1 MKISAYVFVA
11 LTTLALLA
19 ASCTK
24 KADEIGLDIQ
34 PPGDEL
40 LLSSTDT
47 ISVVAYSALE
57 DSVRTDE
64 LSTSILGS
72 FFDPVFGKTTASIF
86 TEIRLTS
93 VQLNF
98 GAGAVIDS
106 IVLSL
111 AHLSIYGDSTSA
123 QTFRVFEMTENINI
137 DSAYYSN
144 RMHSYD
150 QANELGSIS
159 IAPPTDSTL
168 VDTIKVAPRLRIP
181 LNQILANKLLSGD
194 STDFSSNENFREFF
208 NGLFITADPAVAS
221 GQGALITYN
230 LLTDGTNLSVYYK
243 NNDADS
249 LKYTF
254 LITSSS
260 ARYNHYE
267 HYDYMDANPQFR
279 QQVIEGDTALG
290 NEILYLQALGGV
302 RTHLKIPS
310 LSTLGTMIESGNMPM
325 ISVNEAQIIFT
336 NNETNGAL
344 APPSRLVIGKVID
357 DAGLTTLL
365 DDQREGESYFGGF
378 YNKGNA
384 DYRFRLSRYV
394 QNRILNPDA
403 EDFGLLL
410 IIPGASSVPQRV
422 VLNGAAAESSGIKL
436 VITYTL
442 VE

>member
-1 MKISAYVFVA
+1 MKPGAFSIIAFI
-11 LTTLALLA
+11 LITLFT

-24 KADEIGLDIQ
+24 TSDQIGLEIQ

-40 LLSSTDT
+40 LLSFTDT
-47 ISVVAYSALE
+47 ISVTAYSARE

-98 GAGAVIDS
+98 GSGAVIDS

-111 AHLSIYGDSTSA
+111 AHHSIYGDSTSA
-123 QTFRVFEMTENINI
+123 QTFRVYEMTENINI

-150 QANELGSIS
+150 QANELGSIN
-159 IAPPTDSTL
+159 IVPPTDSTL
-168 VDTIKVAPRLRIP
+168 VDTVKVAPRLRIP
-181 LNQILANKLLSGD
+181 LNQVMADKLLSGD
-194 STDFSSNENFREFF
+194 TTDFASNEDFRDFF
-208 NGLFITADPAVAS
+208 KGLFITADPATAS

-230 LLTDGTNLSVYYK
+230 LLTDRTNLTVYYR
-243 NNDADS
+243 NNEQDS

-267 HYDYMDANPQFR
+267 HYDYVDADPQFR
-279 QQVIEGDTALG
+279 QQVIEGNTILG
-290 NEILYLQALGGV
+290 NELLYLQPLGGV
-302 RTHLKIPS
+302 RAYLKIPS
-310 LSTLGTMIESGNMPM
+310 LSSLGSEVQSGEMPM
-325 ISVNEAQIIFT
+325 ISINEAQIIFT
-336 NNETNGAL
+336 RNNPDEAYT
-344 APPSRLVIGKVID
+344 PPSRIVIGKVID
-357 DAGLTTLL
+357 ETGATTLL

-378 YNKGNA
+378 YNSTNA

-394 QNRILNPDA
+394 QDRILNPYE
-403 EDFGLLL
+403 EDYGLALL
-410 IIPGASSVPQRV
+410 IPSASLVPQRAI
-422 VLNGAAAESSGIKL
+422 LNGAATETGSIKL
-436 VITYTL
+436 EITYTM

>member
-1 MKISAYVFVA
+1 MKISAYVFFA
-11 LTTLALLA
+11 LTALALLA

-24 KADEIGLDIQ
+24 KADEIGLNIQ

-86 TEIRLTS
+86 TEIRLTN

-111 AHLSIYGDSTSA
+111 AHLSIYGDKTSP

-159 IAPPTDSTL
+159 IVPPTDSTM

-181 LNQILANKLLSGD
+181 LNQVLANKLLSGD
-194 STDFSSNENFREFF
+194 STNFSSNENFRQFF
-208 NGLFITADPAVAS
+208 KGLFITADPAVAS

-230 LLTDGTNLSVYYK
+230 LLTDRTNLTVYYH
-243 NNDADS
+243 NDVADS

-267 HYDYMDANPQFR
+267 HYDYMDADPQFR
-279 QQVIEGDTALG
+279 QQVIEGNTDLG
-290 NEILYLQALGGV
+290 NELLYLQALGGV
-302 RTHLKIPS
+302 RTYLKIPS
-310 LSTLGTMIESGNMPM
+310 LSALGAMIASGNMPM

-365 DDQREGESYFGGF
+365 DDQREGEGYFGGF
-378 YNKGNA
+378 YNTGNS

-403 EDFGLLL
+403 EDFGLVL

-422 VLNGAAAESSGIKL
+422 VLNGTAAESGSIKL
-436 VITYTL
+436 VIKYTL